1 MLSRN
6 CTNEHHL
13 RNTAQVYDSFCL
25 EGASRTTRTASEL
38 HMVVSRYDQSGQWCV
53 GNCLSQRQIKE
64 IFTQLKSSSLENPI
78 HVHLGSTRDPSDELK
93 HAMNLEACHVNR
105 LR

>member
-25 EGASRTTRTASEL
+25 EAASSTTRTASEL
-38 HMVVSRYDQSGQWCV
+38 HIVVSGYDQSGQW
-53 GNCLSQRQIKE
+53 
-64 IFTQLKSSSLENPI
+64 
-78 HVHLGSTRDPSDELK
+78 
-93 HAMNLEACHVNR
+93 
-105 LR
+105 